1 MNSLSHTLK
10 EACQSLGYST
20 QEISKRAEKH
30 GYKVSKATAHRYMTG
45 KVPAKPNTEVL
56 DAFAEV
62 LGLDSHQLRLLAQ
75 LPPAG
80 GEPFILPERAKDLTD
95 SERAAVIS
103 VIDAILNSK
112 TQAIKALN
120 QNPRKSENTPTN

>member
-1 MNSLSHTLK
+1 MKNLSKTLK
-10 EACQSLGYST
+10 QASIKHNYSLQDIAHRAEQLGYSIGKT
-20 QEISKRAEKH
+20 TI
-30 GYKVSKATAHRYMTG
+30 HRYLSG
-45 KVPAKPNTEVL
+45 QIPAKPNPEVL
-56 DAFAEV
+56 DALGQV
-62 LGLDSHQLRLLAQ
+62 LGLDRAQLRFLAQ